1 MGLGERLHTADGR
14 QAGGQGGD
22 PAAKAPI
29 GQEAPRGSSTTQ
41 PRERECVKRLVLLN
55 SELSAFRRFKGDG
68 GASRLPFQWAALDS
82 LLSAGA
88 RSWAEQSSYGAVGSR
103 GRTSPGP
110 SVLNA
115 FRPES
120 EEPGEVPYAALS
132 KDADSRK
139 RSREQRAGQASSG
152 WAAVRVSPVGLSC
165 PLSSTGD
172 VCCTQSAPRLV
183 LSDTCVHSACEAGW
197 WPAFP
202 ERPFNL

>member
-1 MGLGERLHTADGR
+1 M
-14 QAGGQGGD
+14 
-22 PAAKAPI
+22 
-29 GQEAPRGSSTTQ
+29 
-41 PRERECVKRLVLLN
+41 VLLN
-55 SELSAFRRFKGDG
+55 SELSAFRCFKGDG

-82 LLSAGA
+82 LLSVGA

-103 GRTSPGP
+103 GRTSPGL

-139 RSREQRAGQASSG
+139 RSREQRAGQASPG

-172 VCCTQSAPRLV
+172 VCCTQSAPQACAQIPACTQPVRRGGGQ
-183 LSDTCVHSACEAGW
+183 LSLKDPLISKSKGSLEG
-197 WPAFP
+197 F
-202 ERPFNL
+202 RQKLR